1 MKTGK
6 NSQILLLALTIIIAA
21 GIALYGIHTR
31 HTKYYD
37 TTPKFSGNRLYADWE
52 IRTWKTTTFFHEKHA
67 PHVLKQIGDVSKR
80 AVFISSNSAK
90 GSVCIP
96 CPYRSMRD
104 IFHIYKLCVY
114 VKVEAS
120 SQNVILSA
128 RQSTKKATARV
139 CWLLAATLA
148 ERGGFEPPKR
158 FRRLHA
164 FQACLFN
171 HSSIFP
177 CFAVEILS
185 VYIKPGAKLRFYF
198 EITLFRTGK
207 THCQAFGNIFFAV
220 LQVIS
225 YTSSVVRP

>member
-6 NSQILLLALTIIIAA
+6 NSKILLLALTIIIAA

-31 HTKYYD
+31 RTKYYD

-80 AVFISSNSAK
+80 AVFISGNSAK
-90 GSVCIP
+90 GSACIP

-128 RQSTKKATARV
+128 RQSTKKSHSKSLLTACCDLGGKRGIRTPE
-139 CWLLAATLA
+139 TL
-148 ERGGFEPPKR
+148 
-158 FRRLHA
+158 
-164 FQACLFN
+164 
-171 HSSIFP
+171 
-177 CFAVEILS
+177 
-185 VYIKPGAKLRFYF
+185 
-198 EITLFRTGK
+198 
-207 THCQAFGNIFFAV
+207 
-220 LQVIS
+220 
-225 YTSSVVRP
+225 